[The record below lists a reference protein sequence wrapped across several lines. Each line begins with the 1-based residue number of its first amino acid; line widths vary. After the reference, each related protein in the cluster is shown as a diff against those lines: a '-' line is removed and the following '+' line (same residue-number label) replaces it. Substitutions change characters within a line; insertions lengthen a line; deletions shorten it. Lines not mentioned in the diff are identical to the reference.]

1 MLIKTFQNLA
11 LTVFFL
17 MLTGCANSDLSHRYL
32 MRGQVVSASPDNIVV
47 CVGFDDG
54 AKVGQI
60 LNTYRFSMNDD
71 NEDGADFFRKVEKGQ
86 VIIDEIIDEHF
97 AKVSVLSGTINKFDM
112 VQLNK

>member
-1 MLIKTFQNLA
+1 
-11 LTVFFL
+11 
-17 MLTGCANSDLSHRYL
+17 

-71 NEDGADFFRKVEKGQ
+71 TEDGADFFRKVEKGQ